1 MEYDSMLNELYK
13 KMPEK
18 TLAKERFELP
28 LVNSMLQ
35 GSKTIVHNFDKI
47 LKAIRRDENSILKYL
62 AKELATAATI
72 SEGKL
77 MLKGKFSSEQLQRI
91 IADYTNRYVLCKECK
106 RPDTKVIENKG
117 VKMLKCEACGALAPI
132 A

>member
-1 MEYDSMLNELYK
+1 MEYESMLTDLYK

-18 TLAKERFELP
+18 TLSKERFELP
-28 LVNSMLQ
+28 LVNSMIQ

-47 LKAIRRDENSILKYL
+47 LKAIRRDEDSILKYL
-62 AKELATAATI
+62 TKELATAATM

-77 MLKGKFSSEQLQRI
+77 ILKGKFTSEQLQRV
-91 IADYTNRYVLCKECK
+91 IADYTNRNVLCKECK
-106 RPDTKVIENKG
+106 RPDTKVVENKG
-117 VKMLKCEACGALAPI
+117 VKMLKCEACGAVSPA

>member
-1 MEYDSMLNELYK
+1 MLDDIYK

-28 LVNSMLQ
+28 MVNSIIQ

-47 LKAIRRDENSILKYL
+47 LKAIRRDEALILKYL
-62 AKELATAATI
+62 TKELATAAII

-77 MLKGKFSSEQLQRI
+77 VLKGKFSNEQLQRVI
-91 IADYTNRYVLCKECK
+91 NDYTNRHVLCKECK
-106 RPDTKVIENKG
+106 RPDTKVIESKG
-117 VKMLKCEACGALAPI
+117 VKLLKCEACGALAPV

>member
-1 MEYDSMLNELYK
+1 M
-13 KMPEK
+13 
-18 TLAKERFELP
+18 
-28 LVNSMLQ
+28 
-35 GSKTIVHNFDKI
+35 
-47 LKAIRRDENSILKYL
+47 
-62 AKELATAATI
+62 ATAATI